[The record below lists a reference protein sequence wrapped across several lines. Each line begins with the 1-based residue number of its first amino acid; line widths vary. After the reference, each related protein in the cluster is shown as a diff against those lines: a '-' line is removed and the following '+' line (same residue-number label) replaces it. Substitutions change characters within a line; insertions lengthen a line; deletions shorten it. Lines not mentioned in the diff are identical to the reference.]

1 MPHTRLRWATVAASV
16 IVWSCLGCATTQNQ
30 QRMTVILPVEPQ
42 LVAATVRRNTAH
54 IVVLANQT
62 LYESRIGWR
71 QGRFHP
77 PLKKISDGVKT
88 FVAAPEGVVYVRGR
102 SFYYKGEK
110 LHIRL
115 PTDVPPL
122 AVCEAAGKLYAWF
135 LVAKGKRAKRL
146 LWRGDQKG
154 GNVLFDQEGW
164 GVVVWVVAADSVVV
178 AGNEKVGLLLRN
190 GRGEIVEH
198 NGLIKG
204 GAVAGGEL
212 WLAYVSGGKLL
223 WRQVGAETNAIRTF
237 IKSLRGSGSKQQE
250 TEPIILVTGYDSF
263 GVWRIRERVLQVYWR
278 GEPRAVGLA
287 SVRNISIDRGA
298 VYRMLWRGGR
308 VLAIQLLSPQTR

>member
-146 LWRGDQKG
+146 LWVGDQKG

-164 GVVVWVVAADSVVV
+164 GVVVWVVAANNVVV
-178 AGNEKVGLLLRN
+178 AGNEKVVLLLRK

-204 GAVAGGEL
+204 GAVAEGKL
-212 WLAYVSGGKLL
+212 WLAFIKGDKLL
-223 WRQVGAETNAIRTF
+223 WRQVSVDAGIIRTF
-237 IKSLRGSGSKQQE
+237 IKGLKKNGANRYK
-250 TEPIILVTGYDSF
+250 TEPTILVTGCDSF
-263 GVWRIRERVLQVYWR
+263 GVWHMRDGVMQIYWR
-278 GEPRAVGLA
+278 GAPRTVGLA
-287 SVRNISIDRGA
+287 DVRNISIDEGA
-298 VYRMLWRGGR
+298 VYRVLWTGGR
-308 VLAIQLLSPQTR
+308 TLAIQLLASQTR

>member
-1 MPHTRLRWATVAASV
+1 MPHTRLRRATVTATL

-30 QRMTVILPVEPQ
+30 QRMTVILPLKPQ
-42 LVAATVRRNTAH
+42 RVTVTVRKSVAH

-62 LYESRIGWR
+62 LYETRIGWR
-71 QGRFHP
+71 RGRFHAS
-77 PLKKISDGVKT
+77 LKKISDGVKT

-122 AVCEAAGKLYAWF
+122 AVCEAAGRLYAWF
-135 LVAKGKRAKRL
+135 LIAEGERAKRL
-146 LWRGDQKG
+146 LWRGNQKG

-164 GVVVWVVAADSVVV
+164 GVAVWVVAADGAVV
-178 AGNEKVGLLLRN
+178 AGNEKVVLLLRS
-190 GRGEIVEH
+190 GKGEIVEH

-204 GAVAGGEL
+204 GAVAGGKL

-223 WRQVGAETNAIRTF
+223 WRRVKPETNAIRSF
-237 IKSLRGSGSKQQE
+237 IKSLRGNGSKQQE
-250 TEPIILVTGYDSF
+250 TEPTILVTGYDSF
-263 GVWRIRERVLQVYWR
+263 GVWRIRERVMEVYGR
-278 GEPRAVGLA
+278 GAPCAVGLA
-287 SVRNISIDRGA
+287 DVRNISIDKGA
-298 VYRMLWRGGR
+298 VYRVLWKGGR
-308 VLAIQLLSPQTR
+308 ALAIQLLSPQTR